1 MPVGHS
7 SGDVAGWGLSAPQP
21 PRRSPPAPPAPS
33 SGATGGGGGDA
44 RSQLMQLVPLFG
56 ETKQFLRQVET
67 VDSSSPRLEPSASI
81 DTSGGSRA
89 QLMEL
94 VPLFA
99 ETKEFLRKVETVD
112 KSAPRLSDDGG
123 GEPAP
128 EPASHQQLTQLVPL
142 FAETKQFLRKVETVD
157 KSAPQLA
164 GWGASPPPPPA
175 PPPAP
180 ELSTWGASPAPPA
193 PSAQLGQEHL
203 QAIESAAS
211 IRSQRRLLALK
222 EQLGGMF
229 AASGVSLER
238 AFRAFD
244 ANGDGDIDYDEF
256 ASGLVSLGAAD
267 ITEAQLGEL
276 IRVLDTDGSGRVDYT
291 EFARWFGGGPPPP
304 PPPPEVRAREEARQV
319 RASLIA
325 EHFPR
330 SAEMLA
336 VAGGGG

>member
-1 MPVGHS
+1 MGHS
-7 SGDVAGWGLSAPQP
+7 SGDVAGWGLSPAQP
-21 PRRSPPAPPAPS
+21 PRRSPPPATS
-33 SGATGGGGGDA
+33 SPGTGGGDA

-67 VDSSSPRLEPSASI
+67 VDSSSPRLEASSI

-99 ETKEFLRKVETVD
+99 ETKEFLRKVETID

-128 EPASHQQLTQLVPL
+128 EPASHQQLMQLVPL

-164 GWGASPPPPPA
+164 GWGASPPAPPA

-180 ELSTWGASPAPPA
+180 ELSTWGASPPAPA

-244 ANGDGDIDYDEF
+244 ANGDGEIDYDEF

-319 RASLIA
+319 RASPLTT
-325 EHFPR
+325 EYFPFFD
-330 SAEMLA
+330 
-336 VAGGGG
+336 

>member
-1 MPVGHS
+1 
-7 SGDVAGWGLSAPQP
+7 
-21 PRRSPPAPPAPS
+21 
-33 SGATGGGGGDA
+33 
-44 RSQLMQLVPLFG
+44 MQLVPLFG

-67 VDSSSPRLEPSASI
+67 VDSSSPRLEASASV

-94 VPLFA
+94 IPLFA
-99 ETKEFLRKVETVD
+99 ETKKFLRKVETVD

-128 EPASHQQLTQLVPL
+128 EPASHQQLMQLVPL

-157 KSAPQLA
+157 KSAPQL
-164 GWGASPPPPPA
+164 GWGASPPGWGASPPALPA
-175 PPPAP
+175 PPRAP
-180 ELSTWGASPAPPA
+180 ELSTWGASPAQPA

-203 QAIESAAS
+203 QAIENAAS

-229 AASGVSLER
+229 ASSGVSLER

-244 ANGDGDIDYDEF
+244 ANGDGEIDYDEF

-319 RASLIA
+319 RASPLTT
-325 EHFPR
+325 EHFPFSSEDSFPLEKR
-330 SAEMLA
+330 
-336 VAGGGG
+336 